1 MKFAFLTATA
11 CILAET
17 AHAQISAAPG
27 HLRGWEKAADSEFG
41 AVSSMS
47 FSMTTNNE
55 SFVIASSSSGGRGG
69 GSKSRKSGKAGK
81 NGKKRNQSLIAT
93 LALLESPERATA
105 DATAHA
111 EISGP
116 PTKPSG
122 TVSLNYNP
130 DGSFLLSLDAAGL
143 SGGFVAISSGTSCS
157 DIGPG
162 PYYDDNSMSDPWFG
176 MGFSPRIVY
185 EASEEGF
192 SNGAWRVDNGFGSQ
206 ENDGHAFI
214 MFDGYGEG
222 LVVCGVLGVA
232 GDRMLLAA
240 EMDVYPGYE
249 GGLNVAGSVR
259 VTYRKDGTFKFRYN
273 LEGLEADCELV
284 VCGVLGVAGD
294 RMLLA
299 AEMDVYPG
307 YTGSHVVTGD
317 VRVTYRKDDTFKF
330 RYNLKGLEADCEGCG
345 IHIHEGT
352 SCDSHELVKGH
363 YWDDE
368 VVEDLWTTAGG
379 ATYDSDAEGNAE
391 GYFNVYN
398 GYSFGKNVGHA
409 VVVHAQ
415 SGARVACGVLEGIV
429 HESEMGNL

>member
-1 MKFAFLTATA
+1 
-11 CILAET
+11 
-17 AHAQISAAPG
+17 
-27 HLRGWEKAADSEFG
+27 
-41 AVSSMS
+41 
-47 FSMTTNNE
+47 
-55 SFVIASSSSGGRGG
+55 
-69 GSKSRKSGKAGK
+69 
-81 NGKKRNQSLIAT
+81 
-93 LALLESPERATA
+93 
-105 DATAHA
+105 
-111 EISGP
+111 
-116 PTKPSG
+116 
-122 TVSLNYNP
+122 VSLNYNP

-143 SGGFVAISSGTSCS
+143 GGGNVAISSGTSCS
-157 DIGPG
+157 DIESGLGAG
-162 PYYDDNSMSDPWFG
+162 PYYDDNSMSNPWFG

-273 LEGLEADCELV
+273 LEGLEADCE
-284 VCGVLGVAGD
+284 
-294 RMLLA
+294 
-299 AEMDVYPG
+299 
-307 YTGSHVVTGD
+307 
-317 VRVTYRKDDTFKF
+317 
-330 RYNLKGLEADCEGCG
+330 GCG